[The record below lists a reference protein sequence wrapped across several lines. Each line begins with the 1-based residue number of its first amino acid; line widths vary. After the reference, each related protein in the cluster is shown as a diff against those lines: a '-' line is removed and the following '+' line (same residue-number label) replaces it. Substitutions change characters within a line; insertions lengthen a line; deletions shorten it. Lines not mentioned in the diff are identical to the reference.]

1 MCRYK
6 CAERSEGELVQ
17 EGGGNKVFYFDTDGD
32 NDGPPRDGR
41 RKACG
46 EQVFHGRAMRGA
58 GQGAPER
65 QRITFHS

>member
-6 CAERSEGELVQ
+6 CAERSGGELVQ
-17 EGGGNKVFYFDTDGD
+17 EVGGNKVFYFDTDRD
-32 NDGPPRDGR
+32 NDGPQREGR

-46 EQVFHGRAMRGA
+46 EQVFHSRAMRRA

-65 QRITFHS
+65 QWITFHS